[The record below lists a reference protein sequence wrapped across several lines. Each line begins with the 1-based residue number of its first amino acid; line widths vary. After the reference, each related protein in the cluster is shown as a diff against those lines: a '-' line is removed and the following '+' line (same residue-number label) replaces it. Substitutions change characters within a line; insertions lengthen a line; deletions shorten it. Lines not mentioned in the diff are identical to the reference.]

1 MMVDIDKLTALRANH
16 REAIEMARQGDNLG
30 NAWLIIGAM
39 AAVLDNLLTEL
50 IGDGSGPLDGLLPT
64 DHE

>member
-1 MMVDIDKLTALRANH
+1 MVDIDKLTALRANH